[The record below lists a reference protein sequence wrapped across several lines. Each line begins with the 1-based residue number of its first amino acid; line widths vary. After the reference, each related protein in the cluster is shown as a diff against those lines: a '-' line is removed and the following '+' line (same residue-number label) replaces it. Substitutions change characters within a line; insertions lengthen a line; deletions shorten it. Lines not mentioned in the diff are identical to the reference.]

1 VLDTK
6 SPKYLEM
13 AQGHISLSVTLDL
26 QEPIPLGVEFDP
38 VLPSQLPLEE
48 VINISSLLT
57 HLGDVSD

>member
-1 VLDTK
+1 
-6 SPKYLEM
+6 M